1 MNLIQ
6 SKMTNIT
13 GRFTILASRFNNGI
27 VKLLIDGAIETLERY
42 GIANESINLV
52 RVPGAYE
59 LPLVAMAI
67 AEKGEVDAIIALGA
81 IIKGD
86 TSHDELIASECI
98 SGLARVQMDTG
109 IPVCLGVLTVN
120 NTQEAFER
128 AGVKE
133 GNRGADAA
141 LVAVEMVS
149 LLSIIGS

>member
-59 LPLVAMAI
+59 LPLVAMA
-67 AEKGEVDAIIALGA
+67 
-81 IIKGD
+81 
-86 TSHDELIASECI
+86 
-98 SGLARVQMDTG
+98 
-109 IPVCLGVLTVN
+109 
-120 NTQEAFER
+120 
-128 AGVKE
+128 
-133 GNRGADAA
+133 
-141 LVAVEMVS
+141 
-149 LLSIIGS
+149 